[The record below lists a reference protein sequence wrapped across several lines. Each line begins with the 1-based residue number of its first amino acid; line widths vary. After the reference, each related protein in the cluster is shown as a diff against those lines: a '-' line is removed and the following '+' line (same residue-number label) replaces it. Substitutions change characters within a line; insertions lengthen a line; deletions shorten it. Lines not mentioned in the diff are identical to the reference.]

1 MNEELFSFYK
11 APIQNTEPLGGVT
24 LETCYEYIISDTAQP
39 ATEALRAIDPKDK
52 AKRRE
57 FKAKNFDSV
66 TFSGTFTKRG
76 ADNLIAHSGLIGLD
90 FDHVPD
96 RVALKEQLLKD
107 PYFQTQLVFTSVS
120 GTGLRWVIE
129 IDLTKADHATWFKAL
144 SRYMKETY
152 GISIDPQCSDVC
164 RASFL
169 PYDPEAYLFRE
180 EDRRELR
187 PFDVEAWARFSETT
201 SHAPCEMIKTNFSPK
216 PLNDLEAD
224 VEQLVRQVEAVQLDL
239 TANHGD
245 WVKVGF
251 ALAHEVLHVLLAHH
265 EETEGVVVATIHL
278 HDYSTC
284 LKVRDGDG
292 QYIVRGLRLTHGK
305 GGFLGLAE

>member
-1 MNEELFSFYK
+1 MDNKLFSFYK
-11 APIQNTEPLGGVT
+11 GPIQNTEPLGEVT

-39 ATEALRAIDPKDK
+39 ATEALRAIDPSDK
-52 AKRRE
+52 ESHRK
-57 FKAKNFDSV
+57 FKATNFDSV
-66 TFSGTFTKRG
+66 TFSGTFTRRG

-120 GTGLRWVIE
+120 STGLRWVIE

-180 EDRRELR
+180 EDRRELH
-187 PFDVEAWARFSETT
+187 PFDVEAWARFGETT

-224 VEQLVRQVEAVQLDL
+224 VEQLVRQVEAC
-239 TANHGD
+239 N
-245 WVKVGF
+245 
-251 ALAHEVLHVLLAHH
+251 
-265 EETEGVVVATIHL
+265 
-278 HDYSTC
+278 
-284 LKVRDGDG
+284 
-292 QYIVRGLRLTHGK
+292 
-305 GGFLGLAE
+305 